1 MPPKP
6 LVDFSLMDLDRVEDD
21 IEGIRK
27 FNQQRFEMEMLSGII
42 KFDLPGGYV
51 VAFRDT
57 STQDFWVRGHIPG
70 RPLMPGVLIC
80 ECAAQACSYF
90 YCRSANQDTKG
101 RFLGFAGLDAVRF
114 RGQVLPGDRLIMV
127 AKVRGDM
134 KARICSFDCQGFVK
148 GHMVFDGTING
159 VII

>member
-1 MPPKP
+1 MPPEP
-6 LVDFSLMDLDRVEDD
+6 LVDFSLIDLDRIEDD

-27 FNQQRFEMEMLSGII
+27 FNRQRFEMEMLSGII
-42 KFDLPGGYV
+42 KYDLPGGYV

-57 STQDFWVRGHIPG
+57 SMQDFWVRGHIPG

-80 ECAAQACSYF
+80 ECAAQSCSYF
-90 YCRSANQDTKG
+90 YGRSAKPDMRG
-101 RFLGFAGLDAVRF
+101 RFMGFAGLGGVRF

-127 AKVRGDM
+127 AKLRGEM
-134 KARICSFDCQGFVK
+134 NSRISSFDCQGFVK
-148 GHMVFDGTING
+148 ERMVFDGVING

>member
-6 LVDFSLMDLDRVEDD
+6 LVDFSQIDLNRIEDD

-42 KFDLPGGYV
+42 KYDAPGGYV
-51 VAFRDT
+51 VAFRDA
-57 STQDFWVRGHIPG
+57 SMQDFWVRGHVPG

-90 YCRSANQDTKG
+90 YGRSANPSSPG
-101 RFLGFAGLDAVRF
+101 RFMGFAGLEGVRF

-127 AKVRGDM
+127 AKLREA
-134 KARICSFDCQGFVK
+134 KSRISSFDCQGFVK
-148 GHMVFDGTING
+148 GRMVFEGTING
-159 VII
+159 III

>member
-6 LVDFSLMDLDRVEDD
+6 LVDFSQIDLNRIEDD

-42 KFDLPGGYV
+42 HYDQAAGAV
-51 VAFRDT
+51 VAFRDA
-57 STQDFWVRGHIPG
+57 SMQDFWVRGHIPG

-90 YCRSANQDTKG
+90 YGRSAGPDRQG
-101 RFLGFAGLDAVRF
+101 RFMGFAGLEGVRF
-114 RGQVLPGDRLIMV
+114 RGPVLPGDRLVMV
-127 AKVRGDM
+127 AKMREA
-134 KARICSFDCQGFVK
+134 KARISSFDCQGFVK
-148 GHMVFDGTING
+148 GRMVFEGVING
-159 VII
+159 III

>member
-1 MPPKP
+1 MPPRP
-6 LVDFSLMDLDRVEDD
+6 LVDFSLIDLGRVEDD
-21 IEGIRK
+21 LEGIRK

-42 KFDLPGGYV
+42 KYDRAGGYV

-57 STQDFWVRGHIPG
+57 SMHDFWVRGHIPG
-70 RPLMPGVLIC
+70 RPIMPGVLIC

-90 YCRSANQDTKG
+90 YGRSAMADMKG
-101 RFLGFAGLDAVRF
+101 RFMGFAGLDGVRF

-127 AKVRGDM
+127 AKLRGEM
-134 KARICSFDCQGFVK
+134 NTRISSFDCQGFVK
-148 GHMVFDGTING
+148 ERMVFDGAING

>member
-6 LVDFSLMDLDRVEDD
+6 LVDFSQIDLNRIEDD
-21 IEGIRK
+21 IEGIRR

-42 KFDLPGGYV
+42 HYDQPGGCV
-51 VAFRDT
+51 VAFRDA
-57 STQDFWVRGHIPG
+57 SMQDFWVRGHIPG

-90 YCRSANQDTKG
+90 YGRSANPGQSG
-101 RFLGFAGLDAVRF
+101 RFMGFAGLEGVRF
-114 RGQVLPGDRLIMV
+114 RGPVLPGDRLIMV
-127 AKVRGDM
+127 AKLREM
-134 KARICSFDCQGFVK
+134 KSRISSFDCQGFVK

-159 VII
+159 IIL

>member
-1 MPPKP
+1 
-6 LVDFSLMDLDRVEDD
+6 
-21 IEGIRK
+21 
-27 FNQQRFEMEMLSGII
+27 MLSGII
-42 KFDLPGGYV
+42 KYDLPGGYV
-51 VAFRDT
+51 VAFRDA
-57 STQDFWVRGHIPG
+57 SMQDFWVRGHIPG
-70 RPLMPGVLIC
+70 RPIMPGVLIC
-80 ECAAQACSYF
+80 ECAAQSCSYF
-90 YCRSANQDTKG
+90 YGRGANPDTKG

-148 GHMVFDGTING
+148 DHMVFDGTING